1 MDDAGRYCRGC
12 ARTLDEIARWS
23 SMSEAEHARV
33 MAELP
38 TRQVE
43 RPASSS
49 DADPRGT
56 MDTGA

>member
-23 SMSEAEHARV
+23 SMGAEARARV

-38 TRQVE
+38 GRRVL
-43 RPASSS
+43 SS
-49 DADPRGT
+49 DAQPRGNIGN
-56 MDTGA
+56 DA